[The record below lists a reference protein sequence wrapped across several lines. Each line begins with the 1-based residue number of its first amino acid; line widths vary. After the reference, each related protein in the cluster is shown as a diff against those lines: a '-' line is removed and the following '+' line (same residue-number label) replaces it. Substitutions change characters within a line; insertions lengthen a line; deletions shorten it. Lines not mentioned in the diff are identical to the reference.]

1 MVIKQKRTEWIL
13 KVNCDKEGIEK
24 ASQIINQGGIVVFPT
39 DTVYGIGCNPYNKDS
54 VRKIYDIKSRDIS
67 KPFPVLAY
75 SKEIAERIA
84 FFDEFTKKIVKKFW
98 PGTLTIILKLTDEN
112 LKRSLSVTDKIAIRV
127 PNHKCTLELLK
138 KCNFLVGTSANI
150 SGHSSFTNPDECFNN
165 IQKYDIFV
173 DGGIISSKA
182 ESTIIEIENEEIK
195 IIREGSLS
203 YEEILGLWIWS
214 LLVQDI
220 LNLKLKKN

>member
-1 MVIKQKRTEWIL
+1 MVIKQKRIEWIL
-13 KVNCDKEGIEK
+13 KVTCNKEGIEK

-39 DTVYGIGCNPYNKDS
+39 DTVYGIGCDPYNKDS
-54 VRKIYDIKSRDIS
+54 VRKIYEIKSRKIS
-67 KPFPVLAY
+67 KPFPVLVY
-75 SKEIAERIA
+75 SKDIAERIA
-84 FFDEFTKKIVKKFW
+84 FFDEFTKKIVERFW
-98 PGTLTIILKLTDEN
+98 PGPLTIILKLTDEN
-112 LKRSLSVTDKIAIRV
+112 LKESLNVTDKIAIRV

-165 IQKYDIFV
+165 FRKYDVFV
-173 DGGIISSKA
+173 DGGIITSKS

-203 YEEILGLWIWS
+203 HEEILGL
-214 LLVQDI
+214 
-220 LNLKLKKN
+220 

>member
-1 MVIKQKRTEWIL
+1 MLL
-13 KVNCDKEGIEK
+13 KVTCDKEGIEK
-24 ASQIINQGGIVVFPT
+24 AFQMINRGGIAVFPT
-39 DTVYGIGCNPYNKDS
+39 DTVYGIGCDPYNKDS
-54 VRKIYDIKSRDIS
+54 VRKIYDIKSRNIS
-67 KPFPVLAY
+67 KPFPVLVY
-75 SKEIAERIA
+75 SKDIAERIA
-84 FFDEFTKKIVKKFW
+84 FFDEFTKKIAEKFW
-98 PGTLTIILKLTDEN
+98 PGPLTIILKLTDEK
-112 LKRSLSVTDKIAIRV
+112 LKESLNVTDKIAIRV

-173 DGGIISSKA
+173 DGGMITSKA

-203 YEEILGLWIWS
+203 YEEILGL
-214 LLVQDI
+214 
-220 LNLKLKKN
+220 

>member
-1 MVIKQKRTEWIL
+1 MVIKQKRTGKLL
-13 KVNCDKEGIEK
+13 KVSCDKEGIEK
-24 ASQIINQGGIVVFPT
+24 ASQIVSQGGIVVFPT
-39 DTVYGIGCNPYNKDS
+39 DTVYGIGCNPYNKDA
-54 VRKIYDIKSRDIS
+54 VKKIYKIKSRDFS
-67 KPFPVLAY
+67 KPFPLLVY

-84 FFDEFTKKIVKKFW
+84 LFDVFTKKIVERFW
-98 PGTLTIILKLTDEN
+98 PGPLTIILKLTDESLKKSLN
-112 LKRSLSVTDKIAIRV
+112 LTDKIALRV

-138 KCNFLVGTSANI
+138 KCNLLVGTSANI

-173 DGGIISSKA
+173 DGGITTSKS

-203 YEEILGLWIWS
+203 YEEILGL
-214 LLVQDI
+214 
-220 LNLKLKKN
+220 

>member
-1 MVIKQKRTEWIL
+1 MVIKQKRTVGLL
-13 KVNCDKEGIEK
+13 KVTCDREGIEK
-24 ASQIINQGGIVVFPT
+24 ASQIINQGGIAIFPT

-54 VRKIYDIKSRDIS
+54 VRKIYEIKSRDIS
-67 KPFPVLAY
+67 KPFPVLVY

-84 FFDEFTKKIVKKFW
+84 FFDEFTKKIVERFW
-98 PGTLTIILKLTDEN
+98 PGKLTIILKLTDEN
-112 LKRSLSVTDKIAIRV
+112 LKRSLNVTDKIAIRV

-150 SGHSSFTNPDECFNN
+150 SGQSSFTNPDECFNN
-165 IQKYDIFV
+165 IQKYDVFV
-173 DGGIISSKA
+173 DGGIITSKA

-203 YEEILGLWIWS
+203 YEEILGL
-214 LLVQDI
+214 
-220 LNLKLKKN
+220 

>member
-1 MVIKQKRTEWIL
+1 M

-24 ASQIINQGGIVVFPT
+24 ASLIINQGGIAVFPT
-39 DTVYGIGCNPYNKDS
+39 DTVYGIGCDPYNKES
-54 VRKIYDIKSRDIS
+54 VRKIYEIKSRDIS
-67 KPFPVLAY
+67 KPLPVLVY
-75 SKEIAERIA
+75 SKEIAEQIA
-84 FFDEFTKKIVKKFW
+84 FFDEIAKKIAEKFW
-98 PGTLTIILKLTDEN
+98 PGPLTIILKLTDEN
-112 LKRSLSVTDKIAIRV
+112 LKKSLNVSDKIAIRV
-127 PNHKCTLELLK
+127 PDHKCTLKLLE

-203 YEEILGLWIWS
+203 YEEILGL
-214 LLVQDI
+214 
-220 LNLKLKKN
+220 